1 MALHNGYGF
10 RWRDLESQRKSG
22 ASARNLGGLR
32 VTCPLY
38 ADNVARL
45 ASGRSLVEGGGSMFL
60 PRFFRETSSERHSG
74 PVHLVEG
81 PEEAPGIARGIT
93 WPAPLACYQHN
104 PTSDEE

>member
-1 MALHNGYGF
+1 MGIWCTDPTVVGDSKICVALHNGYGF

-45 ASGRSLVEGGGSMFL
+45 ASGRSLVEGGKHVSSKIL
-60 PRFFRETSSERHSG
+60 PRD
-74 PVHLVEG
+74 L
-81 PEEAPGIARGIT
+81 
-93 WPAPLACYQHN
+93 L
-104 PTSDEE
+104 

>member
-45 ASGRSLVEGGGSMFL
+45 ASGRSLVEGGEAC
-60 PRFFRETSSERHSG
+60 FFQDSSERPPLKG
-74 PVHLVEG
+74 V
-81 PEEAPGIARGIT
+81 PGLSIWWRALRKLRELPGE
-93 WPAPLACYQHN
+93 LHGLHR
-104 PTSDEE
+104 